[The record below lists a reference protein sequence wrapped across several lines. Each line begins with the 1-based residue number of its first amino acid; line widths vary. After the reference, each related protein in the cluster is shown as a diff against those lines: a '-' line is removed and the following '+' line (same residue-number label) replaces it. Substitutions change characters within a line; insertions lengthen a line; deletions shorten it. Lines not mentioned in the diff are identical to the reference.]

1 MRPKSKILII
11 AGSDSSGGAGIQADI
26 KTVTALGSYAMTA
39 ITAITS
45 QNTTGVKSIFSVD
58 PKEIFNQIV
67 FTCKDIKPDA
77 IKIGMLHSSKVI
89 NSVIKALNRVK
100 ISKIVLDPVM
110 IAKGGAKLID
120 TKAVEILNKKLLKKT
135 SLVTPNI
142 PEAEIIPKTKIKCL
156 EDMIKAAKIINKLG
170 VKNVLVKGGHLNNKI
185 VQDVLVS
192 RNEVSI
198 FKNRKISTKNTHGTG
213 CTLSTAIATF
223 FSCGKTIK
231 KSCELGTK
239 YVNSSIKTNLNYGKG
254 HGPINH
260 LSSIIIKKN
269 FR

>member
-1 MRPKSKILII
+1 
-11 AGSDSSGGAGIQADI
+11 
-26 KTVTALGSYAMTA
+26 
-39 ITAITS
+39 
-45 QNTTGVKSIFSVD
+45 
-58 PKEIFNQIV
+58 
-67 FTCKDIKPDA
+67 
-77 IKIGMLHSSKVI
+77 
-89 NSVIKALNRVK
+89 
-100 ISKIVLDPVM
+100 
-110 IAKGGAKLID
+110 
-120 TKAVEILNKKLLKKT
+120 
-135 SLVTPNI
+135 
-142 PEAEIIPKTKIKCL
+142 
-156 EDMIKAAKIINKLG
+156 MIKAAKIINKLG